1 MRIKHKQKGKLL
13 VFGYNYHWKMLLWY
27 LFISKIV
34 VMYFIIPNIQKIAK
48 NLISYCINGLIRLG
62 KIQFLIFHLTPLEWE
77 ELYCIQIAKEF
88 FWFKK
93 SINLVVKIV
102 IHFQGDKLMSM
113 NKFVMQRFVRSE
125 KRLALKQNLLEF

>member
-48 NLISYCINGLIRLG
+48 NLIFYCINGLIRLG

-77 ELYCIQIAKEF
+77 ELYFIQIAKEF